1 MTRAGYWAVLPADV
15 RYDRRLTQSAKLLYA
30 EISSLAQV
38 TGYCWATDRH
48 FADMLGC
55 STKTV
60 SRMICA
66 LKEAGYIWCELTANA
81 TGPERH
87 IYCGIAPEKAAGGV
101 TDKNDHNPGDMVT
114 DDHKDMDSGDGNPL
128 PTQYKKNNKSITCAR
143 TREKDD
149 ISAQIDRVFTDF
161 SGKDTALLTALREF
175 AEDRRQR
182 KAPMK
187 TSRAAQMLTKKL
199 DRLSGGDRAVMV
211 LMLEKAVERGWS
223 SVYELKPDEIPR
235 SAATKV
241 EEAPGVIWAEDV
253 PHEYY

>member
-1 MTRAGYWAVLPADV
+1 MTQPGYWAVLPADV

-48 FADMLGC
+48 FADILGC

-66 LKEAGYIWCELTANA
+66 LKEAGYIWCEITANA
-81 TGPERH
+81 SGPERH
-87 IYCGIAPEKAAGGV
+87 IYCGIDPSRGTNGV
-101 TDKNDHNPGDMVT
+101 MDKNDHIPGDMVT
-114 DDHKDMDSGDGNPL
+114 DDRKDMDNGDHIPS
-128 PTQYKKNNKSITCAR
+128 PIQYKKNNKSITRA
-143 TREKDD
+143 REKDEL
-149 ISAQIDRVFTDF
+149 SAQIDLVFTDF
-161 SGKDTALLTALREF
+161 AGDDMALLSALRDF

-182 KAPMK
+182 KSPMK
-187 TSRAAQMLTKKL
+187 TPRAAQMLTKKL

-235 SAATKV
+235 SASTKV